1 MLSSK
6 KIFSNLGME
15 KKNFYITT
23 TLPYVN
29 AEAHIGHAL
38 EFIQADV
45 IARYHTLAGENVVF
59 NTGTDEHGLKIYRKA
74 LENNETPQEY
84 CDYYAAKFAALKDI
98 FHLSYTNFIRTTDPH
113 HKAAAQEFWRLC
125 EKNGDIY
132 KKKYSVKYCVG
143 CELEKTDSELVD
155 DKCPI
160 HPKNEIELLD
170 EENYFF
176 RWSKYQEPLLKLYKD
191 QPNFVVP
198 SNRLTEIANF
208 VEAGLQDFSISRL
221 KEKMP
226 WGVPVPGDDDHVM
239 YVWFDALINYIST
252 LGWPENQGNFAAFWP
267 GVQVAGKDNLRQ
279 QSAMWQGMLMSAGL
293 PTSKQIFIHG
303 FITSGG
309 QKMSKSIGNVVNPL
323 EVIEKYGIDATRFF
337 LLGAISAYDDGDFTF
352 ERFEEYYTANLVNG
366 VGNLTS
372 RIITMIEKYGDG
384 KIPQVHAAE
393 FFGVEN
399 FWSKYESCLN
409 QYQFDM
415 AVSSIIGLVAQCDG
429 AISEQKPWEKA
440 KQGEDISGLLYD
452 LAETLRHIGLALL
465 PIIPSTAEKILK
477 SLGIESATRGALSE
491 ETVWGKLAAGT
502 LIDKQDILFP
512 RLSK

>member
-1 MLSSK
+1 
-6 KIFSNLGME
+6 ME
-15 KKNFYITT
+15 KKNFYLTT

-45 IARYHTLAGENVVF
+45 IARYHTLLGENVVF

-84 CDYYAAKFAALKDI
+84 CDRYASKFAALKDI
-98 FHLSYTNFIRTTDPH
+98 FNLSYTNFIRTTDPG

-143 CELEKTDSELVD
+143 CELEKTESELIEG
-155 DKCPI
+155 KCPI

-176 RWSKYQEPLLKLYKD
+176 RWSKYQEPLLKLYRD
-191 QPNFVVP
+191 NPDFVVP
-198 SNRLTEIANF
+198 ANRLTEITNF

-226 WGVPVPGDDDHVM
+226 WGVPVPGDDAHVM

-252 LGWPENQGNFAAFWP
+252 LDWPTAKANFETFWP
-267 GVQVAGKDNLRQ
+267 GIQVAGKDNLRQ
-279 QSAMWQGMLMSAGL
+279 QSAMWQGMLLSAGL

-309 QKMSKSIGNVVNPL
+309 QKMSKSIGNVINPL
-323 EVIEKYGIDATRFF
+323 EVIEKYGIDAMRFF
-337 LLGAISAYDDGDFTF
+337 LLGAIPAYDDGDFTF

-366 VGNLTS
+366 IGNLTS
-372 RIITMIEKYGDG
+372 RIVTMIEKYADG
-384 KIPQVHAAE
+384 KIPAVQASE
-393 FFGVEN
+393 FFAVEN
-399 FWSKYESCLN
+399 FWGKYENYLN
-409 QYQFDM
+409 AYQFDLV
-415 AVSSIIGLVAQCDG
+415 VSSIIGLVAQCDQK
-429 AISEQKPWEKA
+429 ISEEKPWEKA

-452 LAETLRHIGLALL
+452 LAETLRHIALALL

-477 SLGIESATRGALSE
+477 SLGIEKNSLLSLKE
-491 ETVWGKLAAGT
+491 ETVWGSLSKAT
-502 LIDKQDILFP
+502 LIQKQDILFP
-512 RLSK
+512 RLTK